1 MNPEGPEMEN
11 CPFEGYSFLVVDDN
25 SHMRKLVKEVL
36 HALGARKILMAEEGG
51 EALAPAA

>member
-1 MNPEGPEMEN
+1 MEN